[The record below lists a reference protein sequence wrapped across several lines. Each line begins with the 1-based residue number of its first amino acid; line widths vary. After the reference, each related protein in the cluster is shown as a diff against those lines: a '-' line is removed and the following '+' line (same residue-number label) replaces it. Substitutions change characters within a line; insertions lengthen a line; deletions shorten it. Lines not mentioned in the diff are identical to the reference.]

1 MRSSTL
7 VDAEPQNYT
16 VRHLTKWKK
25 DREDQFST
33 VGDTLRQRYV
43 EEVTDEAE
51 RTDLG
56 APRTLAAYVKFLD
69 DQNFCH
75 EIDENTPSEVRIY
88 AAKLRHLSGDDREL
102 VRAIIEKAIALGG
115 SREGDYGVHVHPDD
129 LKTLSIGTRRL
140 SDNRIKQIGNTL
152 ERNDLGGLDYGE
164 EPELYINVP
173 NEYIIWSDLK
183 IFLEEN
189 EHTLRDLICGQN
201 FGELY
206 TCLPKEGL
214 MNKQTSYWDRLGRQ
228 GPTPA
233 TDDEVKWI
241 LSRVR
246 REKLTDA
253 QKAERIESKRQIL
266 EIVRSLP
273 DATPEYLRNLPRPW
287 LEPQQSQGKT
297 PHRKPTKRQ

>member
-1 MRSSTL
+1 MTNSGRKPPSRKTLRELYLLSGNQCANPKCATVLINANGTLVAEVCHIKAENPGGPRFDNKLSEDQRRLPNNLILLCSTCHTL

-16 VRHLTKWKK
+16 VRQLTKWKK
-25 DREDQFST
+25 DREDQFSA
-33 VGDTLRQRYV
+33 VDDTLRQRYV

-129 LKTLSIGTRRL
+129 LKTLGIGTRRL

-183 IFLEEN
+183 IF
-189 EHTLRDLICGQN
+189 
-201 FGELY
+201 
-206 TCLPKEGL
+206 
-214 MNKQTSYWDRLGRQ
+214 
-228 GPTPA
+228 
-233 TDDEVKWI
+233 
-241 LSRVR
+241 
-246 REKLTDA
+246 
-253 QKAERIESKRQIL
+253 
-266 EIVRSLP
+266 
-273 DATPEYLRNLPRPW
+273 
-287 LEPQQSQGKT
+287 
-297 PHRKPTKRQ
+297 